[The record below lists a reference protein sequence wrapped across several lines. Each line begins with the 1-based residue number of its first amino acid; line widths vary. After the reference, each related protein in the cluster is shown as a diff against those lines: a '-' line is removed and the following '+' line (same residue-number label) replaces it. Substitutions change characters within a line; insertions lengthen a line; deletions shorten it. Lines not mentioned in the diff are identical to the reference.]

1 MDFEAPPPLAGALE
15 EPPDIECDSRLTV
28 DDEDDS
34 LRELEIP
41 TDLPCTSSTACTPI
55 PSPCPVKQKSP
66 DLKSD
71 SHSEAPADQGA
82 VHCANG
88 VVDDEE
94 DVSTAS
100 DFCPDPVDKEED
112 RSKEDVSTASDFC
125 PDPVDKEEDRSKGDT
140 IDDEDD
146 FGDFAGIDADVPV
159 AEEAGSSNNLP
170 PQESSP
176 EISGEPNRCSP
187 FRQPVHQ
194 SPSRVNSQDVEP
206 EEWNAFNTA
215 KDCENE
221 GWSADFEAFGDTSH
235 GEEVADQAPVPADG
249 IIPGSV
255 PSPIL
260 DELCDSMDLWNV
272 DSEIGLDEAYD
283 ISKMLDS
290 DASSKKEVDP
300 SFERSFDLWLALR
313 IVEDALALK
322 FEWKG
327 SEHGS
332 NLFKTLRV
340 DPNAVGR
347 GSLPP
352 LSTTTVLEPI
362 PFTANGTT
370 RRSVIISREEGAY
383 GAKIVASDVSSN
395 ALPTMNCT
403 AVNAE
408 SPSIPQADF
417 DWDASDLKNPTKAA
431 NRSSALLD
439 VDFLSA
445 NSGGGSSSTIS
456 TLQKELDQLGLSATE
471 PPTLRKPASQPTM
484 LDMLMASA
492 TNTSKR
498 NNRQPSELSLDARA
512 LHDQLPD
519 LEFLRANMIMFPLG
533 GSRSDES

>member
-15 EPPDIECDSRLTV
+15 EPPDLECDSRLTV

-55 PSPCPVKQKSP
+55 PSPCPIKQKSP
-66 DLKSD
+66 ELKSS

-82 VHCANG
+82 VHCTNG

-100 DFCPDPVDKEED
+100 DFCPDAVDKEE
-112 RSKEDVSTASDFC
+112 
-125 PDPVDKEEDRSKGDT
+125 VDAVDNQEDRSQGDT

-146 FGDFAGIDADVPV
+146 FGDFAGIDADVSL
-159 AEEAGSSNNLP
+159 AEEAGSSNDLP
-170 PQESSP
+170 PKESSP

-187 FRQPVHQ
+187 VRRPVHQ
-194 SPSRVNSQDVEP
+194 SPSRVNSQGVEP

-221 GWSADFEAFGDTSH
+221 GWSADFEAFGDASH
-235 GEEVADQAPVPADG
+235 GEEVAGRAPVPEDG
-249 IIPGSV
+249 IFPGSV

-340 DPNAVGR
+340 DPSAVGR

-383 GAKIVASDVSSN
+383 GAKIVASDVSTN

-533 GSRSDES
+533 GSRSNET